1 MHYDGLSLAA
11 WLGIAAGAITLA
23 GVLVAAWS
31 AWISV
36 SNERKRTQPIVV
48 AHEEHGR
55 RFTEDGRY
63 FAVGGYITNEAA
75 GHAFNVRFGVELDG
89 VRYPQKLRAD
99 DPDSGNVQ
107 RILRP
112 GERRPKGGSWPILI
126 PQLSLL
132 GAEGDSDPGRVYWAR
147 YENARNQTW
156 ETRNPW
162 DRSARLNIRRVRW
175 VRLRERKEQQ
185 RRAEANERGA
195 AWERK
200 ALAEL
205 RAGMTS
211 EEKQG
216 TEAGSESS

>member
-1 MHYDGLSLAA
+1 MHHAALSFAA
-11 WLGIAAGAITLA
+11 WLGVAAGVVALA

-55 RFTEDGRY
+55 SFAEDDAY
-63 FAVGGYITNEAA
+63 FAVGGYITNEAS

-89 VRYPQKLRAD
+89 VRYPQKLKAE
-99 DPDSGNVQ
+99 DPESGNVQ

-112 GERRPKGGSWPILI
+112 GERRPTAGSWPILI

-132 GAEGDSDPGRVYWAR
+132 PGKGDPDPGRVYWAR
-147 YENARNQTW
+147 YENARSQTW

-162 DRSARLNIRRVRW
+162 DRSARLNVRRVRW
-175 VRLRERKEQQ
+175 VRVREWQEQ
-185 RRAEANERGA
+185 RRRTKAGERGI

-205 RAGMTS
+205 RAGMTD
-211 EEKQG
+211 EERDDAE
-216 TEAGSESS
+216 TASA